1 MRPSLATSALLALA
15 ASTLVAAE
23 SGLRAFPAA
32 DLDFYEDGD
41 FHRRLHCDVQ
51 SEQDCVKACKV
62 DNGCEGATSS
72 CTKVSYRMSW
82 QYAGARGGGGW
93 FFSAPPWLVRVLLVI
108 WDGTLC
114 CGSGLDGSIDV
125 DIDADA
131 DADGSE
137 TRYMRVRVTAVLKD
151 GIGP

>member
-51 SEQDCVKACKV
+51 SEQACVKVCKGER
-62 DNGCEGATSS
+62 GCKEPSS
-72 CTKVSYRMSW
+72 ECTRVSYRMSW

-114 CGSGLDGSIDV
+114 CGSGLDGSMWIWTQTQTEARL
-125 DIDADA
+125 DI
-131 DADGSE
+131 
-137 TRYMRVRVTAVLKD
+137 RVRVTAVLKD